1 MTQRELVL
9 KMQTNA
15 SLRHRSHL
23 TCVPKQII
31 SSAVIK
37 VGAPH
42 DGEAR
47 EGEGNGAFDS
57 CHPPALLH
65 LVRDCLGPAI
75 SQQSNV
81 PNFGQICPLWDEI
94 WHFGQNLRSLKRAPS
109 KYL

>member
-1 MTQRELVL
+1 MLMTQRELVL

-57 CHPPALLH
+57 CHPPLPSIH
-65 LVRDCLGPAI
+65 HVRD
-75 SQQSNV
+75 
-81 PNFGQICPLWDEI
+81 
-94 WHFGQNLRSLKRAPS
+94 
-109 KYL
+109 